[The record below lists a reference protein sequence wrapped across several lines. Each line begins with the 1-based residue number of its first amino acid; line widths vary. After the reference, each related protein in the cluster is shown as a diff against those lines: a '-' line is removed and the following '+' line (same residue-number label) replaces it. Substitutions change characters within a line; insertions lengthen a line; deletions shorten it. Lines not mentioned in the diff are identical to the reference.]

1 MTDQKLIE
9 TAVNFGAHKAAV
21 MNVKDIPFNRDFRK
35 ACESNTC
42 GNYGKCW
49 TCPPDAGDIDDLIEK
64 ARKYHRAL
72 IYQTVSSIEDSFDI
86 EGMLEAG
93 KIHNQVAEKIAAQV
107 LPYLGDHVLHLS
119 AGGCRVCERC
129 AKRDNLPCRHPDRAM
144 YSMEAYGIPVSE
156 VASLCGLKYI
166 NGQNTVTY
174 FGIFL
179 YE

>member
-21 MNVKDIPFNRDFRK
+21 MYVKDIPFNRDFRK

-49 TCPPDAGDIDDLIEK
+49 TCPPDVGDIDDLIEK
-64 ARKYHRAL
+64 AREYHRAL